1 MTPMILTTTIK
12 LARLNCRRGFYHPG
26 QCDRA
31 RLSPAPA
38 AFSTHEGTPMPLTP
52 EQEITVNELAIE
64 LVDEEKAKQ
73 NTAPCIWEMA
83 YATPDWKRWPYVV
96 VAR

>member
-1 MTPMILTTTIK
+1 
-12 LARLNCRRGFYHPG
+12 
-26 QCDRA
+26 
-31 RLSPAPA
+31 
-38 AFSTHEGTPMPLTP
+38 MPLTP